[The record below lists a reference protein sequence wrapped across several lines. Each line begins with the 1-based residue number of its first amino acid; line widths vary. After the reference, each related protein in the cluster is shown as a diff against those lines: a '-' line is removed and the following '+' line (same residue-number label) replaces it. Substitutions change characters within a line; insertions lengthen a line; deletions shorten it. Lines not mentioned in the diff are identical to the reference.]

1 MVERRGMGQALA
13 LTPEKMAF
21 IQGGAET
28 VEPPAAPLHQADAK
42 NAIGRQARQPR
53 IAPQSVASDET
64 SASPPRPRRSRA
76 SADLRTNVADLG
88 ESDGFYG
95 PLLVPLTTRLQPKT
109 ADALRRACLEQ
120 KLARRTPNTQQE
132 IVELAVAQWLKEHRF
147 L

>member
-28 VEPPAAPLHQADAK
+28 VEPPAAPPRPADTEVAT
-42 NAIGRQARQPR
+42 GQQARQPST
-53 IAPQSVASDET
+53 ALQSVASNET
-64 SASPPRPRRSRA
+64 SVSPPRPRRSRA
-76 SADLRTNVADLG
+76 SADLRPTVTSPS

-120 KLARRTPNTQQE
+120 KLARRTPNTQLE
-132 IVELAVAQWLKEHRF
+132 IVELAVADWLKEHRF

>member
-28 VEPPAAPLHQADAK
+28 IEPPAALRHQADAEVGT
-42 NAIGRQARQPR
+42 GRQAPQPSV
-53 IAPQSVASDET
+53 APQAVASDET
-64 SASPPRPRRSRA
+64 TVPPRPRRSRA
-76 SADLRTNVADLG
+76 SADTRTILDHPG

-132 IVELAVAQWLKEHRF
+132 IVELAVAQWLKEQRF

>member
-1 MVERRGMGQALA
+1 MGQALA

-28 VEPPAAPLHQADAK
+28 VEPPAAPRHQTDAEV
-42 NAIGRQARQPR
+42 ATGPQTRQPSIAAQSVGSDEAA
-53 IAPQSVASDET
+53 IAPT
-64 SASPPRPRRSRA
+64 RPRRSRA
-76 SADLRTNVADLG
+76 SADLRATVADPV

-132 IVELAVAQWLKEHRF
+132 IVELAVAEWLKEHRF

>member
-28 VEPPAAPLHQADAK
+28 AEPSAASLHQADAGL
-42 NAIGRQARQPR
+42 ATGPQTRQPNM
-53 IAPQSVASDET
+53 APQSVASDEV
-64 SASPPRPRRSRA
+64 AGRPPRPRRSRA
-76 SADLRTNVADLG
+76 SSDLRTTVADPG

-132 IVELAVAQWLKEHRF
+132 IVELAVARWLKEHRF